1 MAFQGVE
8 PWMDNT
14 GGGGGW
20 AHKPL
25 KDKIT
30 YKSASL
36 SQIIEGNRPPHVGV
50 T

>member
-1 MAFQGVE
+1 MAFQGIE

-14 GGGGGW
+14 GGGGR
-20 AHKPL
+20 AHQPV
-25 KDKIT
+25 KDTIT